1 MNGFTRQDLE
11 LMAKTFSFTVPFMGI
26 EFLRSQAV
34 ALTAVAC
41 AVETGGNRDDV
52 YGIITAINNA
62 LFRR

>member
-11 LMAKTFSFTVPFMGI
+11 LMAKTFNFTVPFMGI
-26 EFLRSQAV
+26 EILRGQAV
-34 ALTAVAC
+34 ALTAVAY
-41 AVETGGNRDDV
+41 AIETGGNSDDV